1 MLDVRVE
8 AVQVIG
14 EYGALLEALRILSVC
29 HLFVTGDLAILD
41 LAITIFNRQSQAPS
55 NAGCYAAIA
64 KSRLRQLKTLLVSH
78 DL

>member
-41 LAITIFNRQSQAPS
+41 LAIIFNRQSQAPS

-64 KSRLRQLKTLLVSH
+64 KSRSRQLKTLLVSH